1 MKAIFGKNR
10 TNFIGEVDI
19 CLQTFTTE
27 QKKNLKER
35 NFYKAFEVHAC
46 NFELMQVE
54 TIIKTGKTQ
63 YFK

>member
-35 NFYKAFEVHAC
+35 DFYKAFEVHGC
-46 NFELMQVE
+46 NFGTNV
-54 TIIKTGKTQ
+54 G
-63 YFK
+63 